1 MKRRSLAEI
10 PVPLIAA
17 ALAASY
23 VWQTWG
29 YPQDAILFPY
39 AVALLMLGF
48 GAFIL
53 VTHGRSHDRPEDEP
67 QGEAGRVGRARSIL
81 MVAAT
86 LAYVWAMNRLGFFV
100 VTSVF
105 LAGTMWLLG
114 NARPWLYV
122 PIAVLAAAGVT
133 LALDRLLN
141 ITVPTFP
148 YAALPLGL

>member
-1 MKRRSLAEI
+1 
-10 PVPLIAA
+10 
-17 ALAASY
+17 
-23 VWQTWG
+23 
-29 YPQDAILFPY
+29 
-39 AVALLMLGF
+39 
-48 GAFIL
+48 
-53 VTHGRSHDRPEDEP
+53 
-67 QGEAGRVGRARSIL
+67 

-86 LAYVWAMNRLGFFV
+86 LAYVWAMDRLGFFV